1 MNSPTHSPS
10 SGLAQRKA
18 SRTDVALFIGL
29 FVLLPAMLV
38 FNLYRM
44 LGGWLYHPVI
54 FATVAGLLIA
64 GALICFRSPSKRLL
78 GLLMLAGGATAIGA
92 ALKIEYWSFVFD
104 ESMPIVCEVRDR
116 DGAVVAGARCQVI
129 DADSGEAVGEG
140 FADNFGVAHF
150 DARLNL
156 RGSVSWV
163 RSAQSVNST
172 YVVRASANGFRLK
185 DEPLG
190 FQSQPIDNNA
200 ITVAMSLEIVP

>member
-10 SGLAQRKA
+10 SGLPQRKA
-18 SRTDVALFIGL
+18 SRTAVALFIGL

-38 FNLYRM
+38 FNLYLM

-54 FATVAGLLIA
+54 FAAVAGLFIA
-64 GALICFRSPSKRLL
+64 GAFICFRSPSKRLL

-140 FADNFGVAHF
+140 FADNLGVAHF

-163 RSAQSVNST
+163 RSVQSVNST

-190 FQSQPIDNNA
+190 FQSQPIDNNV
-200 ITVAMSLEIVP
+200 ITVAMSLEKAP

>member
-1 MNSPTHSPS
+1 VKSPTHSPS
-10 SGLAQRKA
+10 CGLPQRKS
-18 SRTDVALFIGL
+18 SRADVALSISL

-38 FNLYRM
+38 FNLYLM
-44 LGGWLYHPVI
+44 FGGWLYHPVI
-54 FATVAGLLIA
+54 FAIVAGLLVA
-64 GALICFRSPSKRLL
+64 GAFICFRSPSKRFL
-78 GLLMLAGGATAIGA
+78 GLLMLAVGATAIGA
-92 ALKIEYWSFVFD
+92 ALKVEYWSFVFD

-116 DGAVVAGARCQVI
+116 DGAVIAGARCQVI

-140 FADNFGVAHF
+140 FANSLGVAQF

-163 RSAQSVNST
+163 RSVQSFNSK

-190 FQSQPIDNNA
+190 LQRQPIDNNV
-200 ITVAMSLEIVP
+200 ITVAMFLEKAP

>member
-1 MNSPTHSPS
+1 MKSPTHSPS
-10 SGLAQRKA
+10 SGLPQRKS
-18 SRTDVALFIGL
+18 SRADVALFISL
-29 FVLLPAMLV
+29 FVLLPAVLV
-38 FNLYRM
+38 FNLYLM
-44 LGGWLYHPVI
+44 FGGWLYHPVI
-54 FATVAGLLIA
+54 FATVAGLLVA
-64 GALICFRSPSKRLL
+64 GAFICFRSPSKRLL
-78 GLLMLAGGATAIGA
+78 GLLMLAVGATAIGA

-140 FADNFGVAHF
+140 FANSLGVARF

-163 RSAQSVNST
+163 RSVQSFNSK

-190 FQSQPIDNNA
+190 LKRQPIDNNV
-200 ITVAMSLEIVP
+200 ITVAMFLDKAP